1 LAGRTHLLAG
11 THLTTVVRN
20 CARRYKFRAA
30 KLPTVIVVA
39 TADFEVY
46 HEVVAELRERDVR
59 FTTVE
64 RGHPLP
70 AEADVV
76 IVAEGE
82 SDVAEADDAVTVV
95 EATPAEPRQAVE
107 AAVAA
112 VRSTA
117 GRTVVGIDPGEHPGI
132 AVLSGET
139 VVAAFQVPPERV
151 PAVVEEE
158 IADAVD
164 PLVRVGDGARL
175 VGARIVDSLDVPVEL
190 VDESGTTP
198 YLGAGARGAGDLLAA
213 VNIARREGERVESRD
228 VQPTAGELKRIK
240 KRSRA
245 ESERNRA
252 IDTDLARRVAVG
264 DLSLSEALDEHR
276 ENQ

>member
-1 LAGRTHLLAG
+1 
-11 THLTTVVRN
+11 
-20 CARRYKFRAA
+20 
-30 KLPTVIVVA
+30 VIVVA
-39 TADFEVY
+39 TADFEIY
-46 HEVVAELRERDVR
+46 HEVVTELRDRDVS

-64 RGHPLP
+64 EGEPLP
-70 AEADVV
+70 AETAVA

-82 SDVAEADDAVTVV
+82 SGAVETPEDVTVI

-112 VRSTA
+112 VRGTE
-117 GRTVVGIDPGEHPGI
+117 GRTVVGIDPGEQPGI
-132 AVLSGET
+132 VVLSGET
-139 VVAAFQVPPERV
+139 IVAAFQVPPERV

-158 IADAVD
+158 IADAAD

-175 VGARIVDSLDVPVEL
+175 VGARIVDSLDAPVEL
-190 VDESGTTP
+190 VDETGTTP
-198 YLGAGARGAGDLLAA
+198 SLGAGARGAGDLLAA
-213 VNIARREGERVESRD
+213 ANIARREGERIESRD

-240 KRSRA
+240 DRSRE
-245 ESERNRA
+245 ESEQNRA

-276 ENQ
+276 KQE

>member
-1 LAGRTHLLAG
+1 M
-11 THLTTVVRN
+11 
-20 CARRYKFRAA
+20 
-30 KLPTVIVVA
+30 IVVA
-39 TADFEVY
+39 TADFEIY
-46 HEVVAELRERDVR
+46 HEVVTELRDRDVS

-64 RGHPLP
+64 EGEPLP
-70 AEADVV
+70 AETAVV

-82 SDVAEADDAVTVV
+82 SGAVETPEDVTVI

-112 VRSTA
+112 VRGTE
-117 GRTVVGIDPGEHPGI
+117 GRTVVGIDPGEQPGI
-132 AVLSGET
+132 VVFSGET
-139 VVAAFQVPPERV
+139 IVAAFQVPPERV

-158 IADAVD
+158 IADAAD

-175 VGARIVDSLDVPVEL
+175 VGARIVDSLDAPVEL
-190 VDESGTTP
+190 VDETGTTP
-198 YLGAGARGAGDLLAA
+198 SLGAGARGAGDLLAA
-213 VNIARREGERVESRD
+213 ANIARREGERIESRD

-240 KRSRA
+240 DRSR
-245 ESERNRA
+245 EQSEQNRA

-276 ENQ
+276 KQE

>member
-1 LAGRTHLLAG
+1 
-11 THLTTVVRN
+11 
-20 CARRYKFRAA
+20 
-30 KLPTVIVVA
+30 VIVVA
-39 TADFEVY
+39 TADFEIY
-46 HEVVAELRERDVR
+46 HEVVTELRERDVP

-64 RGHPLP
+64 EGEPLP
-70 AEADVV
+70 AETAVV

-82 SDVAEADDAVTVV
+82 SGAVETPEDVTVV
-95 EATPAEPRQAVE
+95 EAASAEPRQAVE

-112 VRSTA
+112 VRGTE
-117 GRTVVGIDPGEHPGI
+117 GRTVVGIDPGEQPGI

-139 VVAAFQVPPERV
+139 IVAAFQVPPERV

-158 IADAVD
+158 IADAAD

-175 VGARIVDSLDVPVEL
+175 VGARIVDSLDAPVEL
-190 VDESGTTP
+190 VDETGTTP
-198 YLGAGARGAGDLLAA
+198 SLGAGARGAGDLLAA
-213 VNIARREGERVESRD
+213 ANIARREGERIESRN

-240 KRSRA
+240 DRSRKQ
-245 ESERNRA
+245 SEQNRA

-276 ENQ
+276 RQE